1 MNHEHPPHGHDPER
15 EEGPHPPH
23 REIDPRLI
31 TLVETQIATAIKR
44 EGPIDTDIARTIAAC
59 LYDHLPPDAQ
69 EATLRFIIL
78 GLPAGRDMWSLALEG
93 IHLSD
98 MPEALQRW
106 ACWLATYSLAA
117 TPPPG
122 GDPLPTDGDA
132 LHAFLRTANASGP
145 IDVERALDEWADRY
159 CDSYQTPDDV
169 LEGVT
174 HLAEAER
181 KINNIAE
188 AYNLS
193 DFVTIDRDALLEE
206 ISRDHTIL
214 EAGGRLHVYV
224 RSDNSAL

>member
-1 MNHEHPPHGHDPER
+1 MWSPALER
-15 EEGPHPPH
+15 
-23 REIDPRLI
+23 
-31 TLVETQIATAIKR
+31 A
-44 EGPIDTDIARTIAAC
+44 
-59 LYDHLPPDAQ
+59 HLP
-69 EATLRFIIL
+69 
-78 GLPAGRDMWSLALEG
+78 
-93 IHLSD
+93 D
-98 MPEALQRW
+98 MPETLQRW
-106 ACWLATYSLAA
+106 TCWLATYSLAA

-132 LHAFLRTANASGP
+132 LHAFLRSSDPSGP
-145 IDVERALDEWADRY
+145 IDIEQALNEWADRY
-159 CDSYQTPDDV
+159 CDSYRTLDEV

-206 ISRDHTIL
+206 ITRDHTIL

-224 RSDNSAL
+224 RSDDSEL

>member
-1 MNHEHPPHGHDPER
+1 MNHERPPHGHDPER
-15 EEGPHPPH
+15 EEVPEYPH
-23 REIDPRLI
+23 REIETRLI
-31 TLVETQIATAIKR
+31 TLVETQIATAIER
-44 EGPIDTDIARTIAAC
+44 EGPVDTDIARTIAAC

-78 GLPAGRDMWSLALEG
+78 GLPASQEMWSPALER

-106 ACWLATYSLAA
+106 ACWLATYSLGA

-132 LHAFLRTANASGP
+132 LHAFLQTAEPSGP
-145 IDVERALDEWADRY
+145 IDIERALDEWADRY
-159 CDSYQTPDDV
+159 CDSYQTLDEV

-181 KINNIAE
+181 KISNIAE

-206 ISRDHTIL
+206 ITRDHTIL
-214 EAGGRLHVYV
+214 EAGGRLHVFV
-224 RSDNSAL
+224 RSESED